1 MARLWPIFARISHQT
16 RRAIWRLRT
25 RARPIGILTV
35 SARFSRPFPG
45 RFRTRTP
52 TITSRLFS
60 YRLMI
65 IRISVLRNTTR
76 AAPRLLLSL
85 PAFRPAVC
93 LTTRLTTGASRPATI
108 EKRLLF
114 RPGQPKLLSRQR
126 LTHGHRRTSLSCLI
140 RRRSARILFLG
151 ATRIRTAILSE
162 RDVLTAATTPFLAA
176 IIIGQWRIL
185 LRQCRKRRPLQFRS
199 LFRSIR
205 PEERKLI

>member
-1 MARLWPIFARISHQT
+1 MARLWAFFARISHQT

-25 RARPIGILTV
+25 RARPIGLLTV

-76 AAPRLLLSL
+76 AAPRL
-85 PAFRPAVC
+85 
-93 LTTRLTTGASRPATI
+93 
-108 EKRLLF
+108 
-114 RPGQPKLLSRQR
+114 LLSRQR